1 MIQTTDSERHLVLN
15 NYHYFDKQEL
25 FYWHGKFT
33 KRLEYLS
40 PLLVELENK
49 SMNLE
54 EVCKP
59 LAQEV
64 FELIELLKFLN
75 QKTTL

>member
-1 MIQTTDSERHLVLN
+1 MVQTTDNERYNVLN
-15 NYHYFDKQEL
+15 NYQSYNEQEL
-25 FYWHGKFT
+25 FYWHDKFT

-49 SMNLE
+49 SMKLE

-64 FELIELLKFLN
+64 FELIELVKFLELF
-75 QKTTL
+75 KKL

>member
-1 MIQTTDSERHLVLN
+1 MIQTTDSERCLVLN
-15 NYHYFDKQEL
+15 NYHYFDEQEL
-25 FYWHGKFT
+25 FYWHDKFT
-33 KRLEYLS
+33 KRLKYLS

-64 FELIELLKFLN
+64 FELIELLNLLN

>member
-25 FYWHGKFT
+25 FYWHDKFT

-54 EVCKP
+54 EVCKS

-64 FELIELLKFLN
+64 FELVELLKFLD
-75 QKTTL
+75 QKKNL

>member
-1 MIQTTDSERHLVLN
+1 MVQTTDNERYNVLN
-15 NYHYFDKQEL
+15 NYQSYNEQEL
-25 FYWHGKFT
+25 FYWHDKFT

-64 FELIELLKFLN
+64 FELIELLKFLD
-75 QKTTL
+75 QKTKL

>member
-15 NYHYFDKQEL
+15 NYQSYNEQEL
-25 FYWHGKFT
+25 FYWHDKFT

-40 PLLVELENK
+40 HLLVELENK
-49 SMNLE
+49 SMKLE

-64 FELIELLKFLN
+64 FELIELLKFLD
-75 QKTTL
+75 QKTKL